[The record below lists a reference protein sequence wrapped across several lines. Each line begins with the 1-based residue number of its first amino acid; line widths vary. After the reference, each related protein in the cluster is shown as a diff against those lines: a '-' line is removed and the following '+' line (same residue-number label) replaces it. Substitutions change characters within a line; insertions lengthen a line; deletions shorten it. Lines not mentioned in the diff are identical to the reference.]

1 MNVFVTN
8 NGKQLLEDGYAGK
21 RYVFQPGRTIE
32 IPMDAAVHIFGYGKD
47 DKMPCLIRL
56 GWLRMSNEVD
66 LAMKKLGEFS
76 FREASPK
83 IIRASSPV
91 DKDGAG
97 VRLNGQSPAKSFQQ
111 PNTASV

>member
-8 NGKQLLEDGYAGK
+8 NSKQTLEDGYAGK

-32 IPMDAAVHIFGYGKD
+32 IPIDAAAHIFGYGRD
-47 DKMPCLIRL
+47 DKIPHLVRL

-76 FREASPK
+76 FREETPK
-83 IIRASSPV
+83 RVHASSPV

-97 VRLNGQSPAKSFQQ
+97 VRLNGQSPAKSIQQ